1 MIYSFPR
8 KILQK
13 VFRQNSKSNLEN
25 FEDIEIL
32 RFLEAGYK
40 VKMVKLSG
48 KSMAVDV
55 YDDIKKVETIL
66 KKNEKSY

>member
-1 MIYSFPR
+1 
-8 KILQK
+8 
-13 VFRQNSKSNLEN
+13 
-25 FEDIEIL
+25 
-32 RFLEAGYK
+32 
-40 VKMVKLSG
+40 MVKLSG